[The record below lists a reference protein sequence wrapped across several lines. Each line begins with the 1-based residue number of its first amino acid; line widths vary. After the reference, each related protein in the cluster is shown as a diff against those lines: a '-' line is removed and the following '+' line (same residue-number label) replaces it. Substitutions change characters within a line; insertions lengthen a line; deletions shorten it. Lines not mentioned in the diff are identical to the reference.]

1 MGIIRKT
8 VVKSQEFSTS
18 EEVEKFLANRIDE
31 GDCFEDFKIVAD
43 NQGYFIVFYIERD
56 HSCLL

>member
-8 VVKSQEFSTS
+8 VVKSQEFSTPV
-18 EEVEKFLANRIDE
+18 EVEKFLAKRIDE
-31 GDCFEDFKIVAD
+31 GDCFEDFKVVVND
-43 NQGYFIVFYIERD
+43 QGNFVVFYIERD